1 MHESMTWQP
10 VETMVTWGLEE
21 SYKHVAG
28 ASYEHAP
35 VRRNPP
41 ACNMARVAF
50 FAGMQKPETS
60 CPR

>member
-10 VETMVTWGLEE
+10 VETMATWGLKE
-21 SYKHVAG
+21 
-28 ASYEHAP
+28 SYEHAP